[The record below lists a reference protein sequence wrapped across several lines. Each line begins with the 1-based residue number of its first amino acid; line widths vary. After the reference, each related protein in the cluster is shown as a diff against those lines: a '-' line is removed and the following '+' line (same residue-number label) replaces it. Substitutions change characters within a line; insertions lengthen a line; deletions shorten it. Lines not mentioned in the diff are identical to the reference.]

1 MDGGRIRMK
10 LHVGGEFELVSWILS
25 FGPSA
30 QVILPDRLRERVQ
43 SELSR
48 ALDKYTKEITV
59 APPKK
64 PRKIEARKAAA
75 RH

>member
-1 MDGGRIRMK
+1 MK

-30 QVILPDRLRERVQ
+30 HVVGPDHLRERVQ
-43 SELSR
+43 GELKR
-48 ALDKYTKEITV
+48 ALDSYNKDGKEITV
-59 APPKK
+59 APQKK
-64 PRKIEARKAAA
+64 TRKVEARKATA